1 MAQSCSGMRRNQSVA
16 ISTARP
22 RSARRSKKPS
32 TRGRIS
38 WSRPR
43 WSAGYCIGDLV
54 ENADFLT
61 ANDRAMQRIA
71 QAARGITAVI
81 GFIDY
86 NLHEQNDNGTVRK
99 YNAAAVVRDGRI
111 LQRAEV
117 AASQLSLLRRQ
128 AVFHTWRIARTG
140 RCRDAARTSQRR
152 GLDLRGHV
160 GRVLR
165 RRSRCPS

>member
-1 MAQSCSGMRRNQSVA
+1 MRVALAQLNPVSGDIDGNGQDLRGD
-16 ISTARP
+16 
-22 RSARRSKKPS
+22 RSHP

-43 WSAGYCIGDLV
+43 WSRLLYRRSRGKRRFSHRQRPRDAAHRAGP
-54 ENADFLT
+54 
-61 ANDRAMQRIA
+61 
-71 QAARGITAVI
+71 RGITAVI